1 VKQLNI
7 GMRKLAVILILT
19 STLFSTAKAQQVLP
33 DFSVVTKGNKKVI
46 ISWTNQYP
54 VVTQISIQRSKDS
67 TRGFATI
74 LTVPDPTAQ
83 QNGFV
88 DAKAVDANQF
98 YRLFVVQESGKF
110 LFTKSKR
117 ATWDTAHVVVSKQN
131 SDNGTR
137 VVITESVSPRQAEE
151 IKEKIKTTTPVVE
164 NKPVPVPEPEKF
176 FIIKKR
182 DTVLGQINTKDYKR
196 FRDSVVTKTKDTI
209 AFSSI
214 DTILLKP
221 FVPKEVYKPSKYI
234 YTEKDGNITINLPF
248 AGTTHHYSIKFF
260 EDNNSPLFEIAEVK
274 EPLLL
279 IDKVNF
285 LHSGWFKFELYED
298 GKLKE
303 KHKLYIP
310 KDF

>member
-1 VKQLNI
+1 
-7 GMRKLAVILILT
+7 MRKLAVLLILIC
-19 STLFSTAKAQQVLP
+19 TLFSTAKAQQILP
-33 DFSVVTKGNKKVI
+33 DFSVITKGNKKVI
-46 ISWTNQYP
+46 VSWTNQYP

-88 DAKAVDANQF
+88 DAKAPDANQY

-110 LFTKSKR
+110 LFTKSKK
-117 ATWDTAHVVVSKQN
+117 ATWDTSRVIVNKQN
-131 SDNGTR
+131 PDNGTR

-151 IKEKIKTTTPVVE
+151 IKEKIKTSTPAVE
-164 NKPVPVPEPEKF
+164 NKPAPVPEPEKF

-182 DTVLGQINTKDYKR
+182 DTVVGQINTKDYKK
-196 FRDSVVTKTKDTI
+196 FRDSVFTRTKDTI
-209 AFSSI
+209 AFSSV

-234 YTEKDGNITINLPF
+234 YTEKDGNITINLPS
-248 AGTTHHYSIKFF
+248 AGAAHHYSIKFF
-260 EDNNSPLFEIAEVK
+260 EDDNSPLFEIAEVK

>member
-1 VKQLNI
+1 
-7 GMRKLAVILILT
+7 MRKLAVILILT
-19 STLFSTAKAQQVLP
+19 CTLFSTVKAQQILP
-33 DFSVVTKGNKKVI
+33 DFSVITKGNKKVI
-46 ISWTNQYP
+46 VSWTNQYP

-88 DAKAVDANQF
+88 DSKAPDPNQY

-110 LFTKSKR
+110 LFTKSKK
-117 ATWDTAHVVVSKQN
+117 ATWDTARVVVNKQN
-131 SDNGTR
+131 ADNGAR
-137 VVITESVSPRQAEE
+137 IVITESVSPRQAEE
-151 IKEKIKTTTPVVE
+151 IKEKIKTTPVE
-164 NKPVPVPEPEKF
+164 TKPVPVPEPEKF

-182 DTVLGQINTKDYKR
+182 DTVLGQINTKDYKK

-234 YTEKDGNITINLPF
+234 YTEKDGNVTINLAS
-248 AGTTHHYSIKFF
+248 AGPAHHYSIKFF
-260 EDNNSPLFEIAEVK
+260 EDDNSPLFEIAEVK

-303 KHKLYIP
+303 KHKFYIP